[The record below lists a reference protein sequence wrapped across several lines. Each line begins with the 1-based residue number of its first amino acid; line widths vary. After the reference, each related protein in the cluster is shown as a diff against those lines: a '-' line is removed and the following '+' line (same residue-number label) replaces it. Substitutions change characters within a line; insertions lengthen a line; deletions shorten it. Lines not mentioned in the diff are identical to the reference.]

1 MNECRIIEDLLPLYT
16 DDLLQEDTAEFVKL
30 HLLRCA
36 ACSEKEK
43 QLKAVVAVPPPEPK
57 TDEKSRFRRIGRK
70 KRIKAFLISAACCVL
85 AVGLFFAS
93 YCTYYFGFRMKKIEK
108 FQREKLLQYIQ
119 SPNHAVLSPREIP
132 EATGEGGRVRC
143 GNLVMYLPDDGF
155 KRVAEGYYT
164 RAVNVPEYDS
174 LFVTSTITISEVKN
188 DLSAFPSL
196 EKSLGYSSLDGDT
209 SYYTR
214 GYEVYRNLKFS
225 THLDYVYYFL
235 DFDYGAL
242 TVDSSDEEL
251 SLGYFVKQNL
261 ARIFNGGQ
269 AGRIVGNLSGYI
281 LTKSSL
287 NFDEWVIY
295 IENPYHAESL
305 YRIRITNEEPVLS
318 PLDRWICTDYRVMQ
332 ILSNVQ
338 IL

>member
-43 QLKAVVAVPPPEPK
+43 QLTAVVEVPPPTPK
-57 TDEKSRFRRIGRK
+57 TDKKSRFRRVSRK
-70 KRIKAFLISAACCVL
+70 KRIKAFLISAACCIL
-85 AVGLFFAS
+85 AVGLFFAA
-93 YCTYYFGFRMKKIEK
+93 YCTYYFGFHVKEVEK
-108 FQREKLLQYIQ
+108 EQREKLLQYIQ
-119 SPNHAVLSPREIP
+119 SPNRAVLSPCKIP
-132 EATGEGGRVRC
+132 EATGEGVRVRS

-164 RAVNVPEYDS
+164 RAISVPEYDS

-188 DLSAFPSL
+188 DLSALPSL
-196 EKSLGYSSLDGDT
+196 EKPLGYAPMGNA
-209 SYYTR
+209 YYTH
-214 GYEVYRNLKFS
+214 GYEVYRNLEFS
-225 THLDYVYYFL
+225 THLDLIYYFL

-251 SLGYFVKQNL
+251 ALGYFVKQNL

-269 AGRIVGNLSGYI
+269 AGRLAGNLSGYI
-281 LTKSSL
+281 LMKSSQ

-318 PLDRWICTDYRVMQ
+318 PLSRWICTSYRVMQ